1 MKQAVR
7 HVMHWK
13 FNGNLSSRSAYAQ
26 QPLEPCV
33 EVHEVEPEQPAFLP
47 SSTVQSFSIS
57 HDEAYALVD
66 TGCQRTAV
74 GRNTLTK
81 IMRCMPS
88 DLQVKFE
95 TKDSVSPRSWMRN
108 SHNQSCAGSS
118 LLWQYTRR
126 HPCSNPRGHGRSTSV
141 AFTANL
147 AGLGDLH

>member
-95 TKDSVSPRSWMRN
+95 TKDSVSPELDEK
-108 SHNQSCAGSS
+108 QSQPKLRWFQFALAVHPASS
-118 LLWQYTRR
+118 VQQ
-126 HPCSNPRGHGRSTSV
+126 S
-141 AFTANL
+141 
-147 AGLGDLH
+147 